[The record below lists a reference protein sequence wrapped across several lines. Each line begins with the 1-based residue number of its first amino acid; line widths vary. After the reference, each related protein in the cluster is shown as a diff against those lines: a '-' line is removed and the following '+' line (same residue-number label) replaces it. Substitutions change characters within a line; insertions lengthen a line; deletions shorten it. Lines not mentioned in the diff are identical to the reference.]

1 MNTDRLIE
9 TIVVVAGWITFLG
22 TAWHQD
28 DPSGACAIRMHLA
41 KNHEEHFT
49 AVAKDV
55 LGLQTANTMG
65 TIDCEAMIQ
74 DSNITIN
81 QFSTVR
87 RHVSWLHHK

>member
-9 TIVVVAGWITFLG
+9 TIVIVAGCITSSG

-28 DPSGACAIRMHLA
+28 DPLGACAIGMHLA
-41 KNHEEHFT
+41 KNHEDFT

-55 LGLQTANTMG
+55 LGLQTTNTMG
-65 TIDCEAMIQ
+65 TIECEAMIQ

-81 QFSTVR
+81 QFSSYCSQAR
-87 RHVSWLHHK
+87 LLHHK